1 VVVGYQIQ
9 VPDNLFW
16 FVVSQ
21 ENFALCHLEAHSAVS
36 PDIGATVADAVFDA
50 VAQRRFFVVPHE
62 HVALATTRARLQW
75 MEGGDPPHLDA
86 SRAVQP

>member
-1 VVVGYQIQ
+1 MR
-9 VPDNLFW
+9 DMA
-16 FVVSQ
+16 
-21 ENFALCHLEAHSAVS
+21 EALSAAGI
-36 PDIGATVADAVFDA
+36 PPATVADAVFDA

-75 MEGGDPPHLDA
+75 MEGGDPPQLDA